1 MNIHN
6 NTPFRHQVMN
16 PKQNKKKKK
25 NERSWLWQILVEEA
39 DLGRALLGEDR
50 SELRKDKEREKQT
63 CDDLET
69 GDDRA

>member
-6 NTPFRHQVMN
+6 NTPFRHQVMK
-16 PKQNKKKKK
+16 PKQNKK

-50 SELRKDKEREKQT
+50 SELREDKEREKQT